1 MYDPVV
7 TDRDSVCIFSQ
18 IVDYGLC
25 TLKSFFAV
33 RDPFCRIA
41 GIQKFLK
48 YITISIFFRGSIEIQ
63 LVFFPKRFQLF
74 QIFSTKNFWNNIN
87 WQKEFCAIVFP
98 TVFIRKTTTK
108 QDRVDMRMKVHF
120 RSPGMKDTDITCRCT
135 KIFWVSGQV
144 IYGCRSSVI
153 KNIVK

>member
-63 LVFFPKRFQLF
+63 LVLFPKAISTLPD
-74 QIFSTKNFWNNIN
+74 IFHEKLL
-87 WQKEFCAIVFP
+87 
-98 TVFIRKTTTK
+98 K
-108 QDRVDMRMKVHF
+108 QHKLAERILCHCLSNGF
-120 RSPGMKDTDITCRCT
+120 H
-135 KIFWVSGQV
+135 
-144 IYGCRSSVI
+144 
-153 KNIVK
+153 